1 MLFWRDAKTNTNV
14 YRHVKF
20 WYLEYSRSAKYK
32 EPVPLMGRYSITSS
46 SSPFASP
53 SSPFDNLH
61 SGRPFLAS
69 KGTTTS
75 VMWLAAAERWCV
87 LFYFCIC
94 FVCFV
99 FVYLVFVYLYTSVIW
114 HGEHGEM
121 NNNSDSCQ
129 WIWCIGGGAP
139 NWNICFASNFTRFQY
154 IALWWLPNGAV
165 GGEAL
170 SALLVQP
177 MTSQGLQH
185 WRHQHHLHH
194 HLHRHLQPP
203 PSSPVPPHH
212 YRWNPST

>member
-1 MLFWRDAKTNTNV
+1 MSN
-14 YRHVKF
+14 
-20 WYLEYSRSAKYK
+20 S
-32 EPVPLMGRYSITSS
+32 GTSS
-46 SSPFASP
+46 TRGVPNTRSLCLSWAGIASP
-53 SSPFDNLH
+53 HRHLH
-61 SGRPFLAS
+61 SHHHHHHHYHHHHHMMIYIQVGHSWRAKEQLLLWCGLRPRRDGEYCS
-69 KGTTTS
+69 T
-75 VMWLAAAERWCV
+75 
-87 LFYFCIC
+87 
-94 FVCFV
+94 FV
-99 FVYLVFVYLYTSVIW
+99 FVYFVLVYLYILCLYFCTSVIW

-139 NWNICFASNFTRFQY
+139 NWNICFALNFTRFQY

-212 YRWNPST
+212 YRLNPST